1 MGDTKVLVEG
11 LCFAEG
17 PRWYND
23 KLYFSD
29 MHDNTVY
36 SVDSVGTLETITTL
50 SDDQP
55 SGLGWLSNKR
65 LLIVSMTKRQL
76 LLLDD
81 KGLSVFADLS
91 QLASF
96 HCNDMVTD
104 SRGRSYIGNFGFD
117 LHASSSFKKAELILV
132 DSDGNSRIVAR
143 DLAFPNGTVI
153 TPDEK
158 TLIVGES
165 MAARLTAFDI
175 ETNGNLTNR
184 RLWAKLDGAM
194 PDGIC
199 LDSEQGVWVASPS
212 SNEALRIEEGGLVTD
227 RVTLETGAFA
237 CMLGGKTGKTLH
249 ILTSGSSDPE
259 RCKQE
264 RSAKI
269 EVIDVEYSGAGWP

>member
-1 MGDTKVLVEG
+1 
-11 LCFAEG
+11 
-17 PRWYND
+17 
-23 KLYFSD
+23 
-29 MHDNTVY
+29 
-36 SVDSVGTLETITTL
+36 
-50 SDDQP
+50 
-55 SGLGWLSNKR
+55 
-65 LLIVSMTKRQL
+65 
-76 LLLDD
+76 
-81 KGLSVFADLS
+81 
-91 QLASF
+91 
-96 HCNDMVTD
+96 
-104 SRGRSYIGNFGFD
+104 
-117 LHASSSFKKAELILV
+117 
-132 DSDGNSRIVAR
+132 
-143 DLAFPNGTVI
+143 
-153 TPDEK
+153 
-158 TLIVGES
+158 